1 MSPKLLSNVLS
12 IINEISE
19 KDGVLYITQDE
30 LKEYLKPTS
39 YNMEVL
45 SRTKRF
51 KDKDIIVTTELD
63 LSGTPIKSLAP
74 IKKIQGRL
82 DISNTNVSS
91 VEGIEV
97 VGYTSYS
104 NTPISRR
111 EEAERRAKIMKGI
124 EERRE
129 GKVFDLELNEESSV
143 AF

>member
-51 KDKDIIVTTELD
+51 KDKDIIVTTALD

-91 VEGIEV
+91 IEGIEV

-111 EEAERRAKIMKGI
+111 EEAERNAKIMRGI
-124 EERRE
+124 EQR
-129 GKVFDLELNEESSV
+129 
-143 AF
+143 